1 MNATN
6 KIILAYLSKL
16 YSIAKNTTNEEK
28 LLDNI
33 EENCY
38 DMLEYI
44 NQVRRRRMKDERRD
58 KGSPFGRQRRWVFQ
72 SSYLCRKGGLTMLTK
87 GEMLVYCGVTIL
99 FIVLAYLIGYLVGVK
114 TVIEK
119 EDNNEEN

>member
-1 MNATN
+1 MTATN
-6 KIILAYLSKL
+6 KIILTYLGKL

-44 NQVRRRRMKDERRD
+44 NQVRRRKMKDERRD
-58 KGSPFGRQRRWVFQ
+58 KGSPYGQQRR
-72 SSYLCRKGGLTMLTK
+72 
-87 GEMLVYCGVTIL
+87 
-99 FIVLAYLIGYLVGVK
+99 
-114 TVIEK
+114 
-119 EDNNEEN
+119 

>member
-6 KIILAYLSKL
+6 KVILAYLSKL
-16 YSIAKNTTNEEK
+16 YSIAKNTSNEEK

-44 NQVRRRRMKDERRD
+44 NQVRRRKMKNERRD
-58 KGSPFGRQRRWVFQ
+58 KGSPFGQQRR
-72 SSYLCRKGGLTMLTK
+72 
-87 GEMLVYCGVTIL
+87 
-99 FIVLAYLIGYLVGVK
+99 
-114 TVIEK
+114 
-119 EDNNEEN
+119 

>member
-6 KIILAYLSKL
+6 KIILTYLDKL

-28 LLDNI
+28 LLDSI

-44 NQVRRRRMKDERRD
+44 NQVRRRKMKNERRD
-58 KGSPFGRQRRWVFQ
+58 KGSPFGRQGR
-72 SSYLCRKGGLTMLTK
+72 
-87 GEMLVYCGVTIL
+87 
-99 FIVLAYLIGYLVGVK
+99 
-114 TVIEK
+114 
-119 EDNNEEN
+119 